1 VFPSGF
7 GVFYVDFWS
16 RVKYAKDTWCESVLV
31 NEANYGYHDGSSS
44 HDSHCGYRSS
54 TDETRSCNCQWHG
67 YRHPIDFEL
76 DRRGSRRGI
85 WYSRGY
91 GNLLSFFIK
100 PKIVIKNPR
109 LYDMSIAFSNGL
121 GQRRTCDI
129 SNIVLTVSNS
139 EGRVSALDAIIAH
152 TVWIGKKAEEGL
164 CPAGWTSL
172 GGERRFTHLASTIM
186 SDLDFGNQEAT
197 IYRLADAINDG
208 LLQHQTDLFKKGPDQ
223 IALVGFGVKG
233 LDYIYLA
240 GGTYKL
246 PVENAV
252 LVVVVSNRDYGELKM
267 SLFRFNI
274 HAWNQAEFR
283 PLP

>member
-1 VFPSGF
+1 
-7 GVFYVDFWS
+7 
-16 RVKYAKDTWCESVLV
+16 
-31 NEANYGYHDGSSS
+31 
-44 HDSHCGYRSS
+44 
-54 TDETRSCNCQWHG
+54 
-67 YRHPIDFEL
+67 
-76 DRRGSRRGI
+76 
-85 WYSRGY
+85 
-91 GNLLSFFIK
+91 
-100 PKIVIKNPR
+100 
-109 LYDMSIAFSNGL
+109 
-121 GQRRTCDI
+121 
-129 SNIVLTVSNS
+129 
-139 EGRVSALDAIIAH
+139 
-152 TVWIGKKAEEGL
+152 
-164 CPAGWTSL
+164 
-172 GGERRFTHLASTIM
+172 M